1 MVVCQREL
9 KGKGEFLIYSNI
21 AWPAWISRNHMG
33 SNMEGGTLTSADF
46 LSKEQHLFA
55 NESLHKFAGAAGL

>member
-1 MVVCQREL
+1 
-9 KGKGEFLIYSNI
+9 
-21 AWPAWISRNHMG
+21 MG

-55 NESLHKFAGAAGL
+55 NESLGKFAGAAGLWHFLS